1 VKRTDVVRTGIA
13 RWTAGYRARPQAVTT
28 SLLLMKS
35 SKALAPVFLLMT
47 SAALIRLRTCS
58 QVFLP
63 RLRAMKRITRFLHSD
78 SGASAAEFAIV
89 LPLFLLMFF
98 GIIVF
103 GFYLALVHGVQQLAA
118 EAARSSVPGL
128 SETERASLAQSYV
141 SDNVRSYGLIDPSKV
156 AVSASASPTDA
167 NVFVVTVN
175 YDASDS
181 FIFGLRHLVPTPSP
195 NIARS
200 AAIPR
205 GGF

>member
-1 VKRTDVVRTGIA
+1 
-13 RWTAGYRARPQAVTT
+13 
-28 SLLLMKS
+28 
-35 SKALAPVFLLMT
+35 MT
-47 SAALIRLRTCS
+47 SAALICLRTCS

-63 RLRAMKRITRFLHSD
+63 KLCVMKSATRFLRSD

-128 SETERASLAQSYV
+128 SEAERASLAQSYV

-156 AVSASASPTDA
+156 AVTASASPTDA
-167 NVFVVTVN
+167 NVFIVTVN

-181 FIFGLRHLVPTPSP
+181 FIFGLRSLVPTPSP

>member
-1 VKRTDVVRTGIA
+1 
-13 RWTAGYRARPQAVTT
+13 
-28 SLLLMKS
+28 
-35 SKALAPVFLLMT
+35 MT
-47 SAALIRLRTCS
+47 LAALIRLRTCS

-63 RLRAMKRITRFLHSD
+63 KLGVMKRAIRFLRSD

-89 LPLFLLMFF
+89 LPVFILMLF

-128 SETERASLAQSYV
+128 SESERASLAQSYV
-141 SDNVRSYGLIDPSKV
+141 SDNVRSYTLIDPSKV
-156 AVSASASPTDA
+156 AVTASTSPADA
-167 NVFVVTVN
+167 NVFIVTVN
-175 YDASDS
+175 YDASGS
-181 FIFGLRHLVPTPSP
+181 FIYGLRNLVPTPSP
-195 NIARS
+195 NITRS